1 MKRFVETPTN
11 MDRIN
16 VTPII
21 DVALVL
27 VIILLMTAPLMA
39 MPELEVTLPQA
50 RTRGA
55 EEYKNL
61 TITMDAEGRIA
72 IDEKTIAPGTLGPEL
87 ARRLAEPGRDESLV
101 IVRADQSLPHVQV
114 RQVLETAKDVGAKR
128 IAIATNQKTNT
139 P

>member
-1 MKRFVETPTN
+1 MKRFVEVPTN

-39 MPELEVTLPQA
+39 MPELDVTLPQA

-55 EEYKNL
+55 EEYKNMM
-61 TITMDAEGRIA
+61 ITMDADGRIA
-72 IDEKTIAPGTLGPEL
+72 IDEKTIAPGALAHEL
-87 ARRLAEPGRDESLV
+87 ARRLAEPGREESLV
-101 IVRADQSLPHVQV
+101 IVRADRTLSHLQV
-114 RQVLETAKDVGAKR
+114 RQVLETAKEVGARR
-128 IAIATNQKTNT
+128 IAIATNQKMIL

>member
-1 MKRFVETPTN
+1 MRRFVETPPTL
-11 MDRIN
+11 DRIN

-39 MPELEVTLPQA
+39 MPELEVTLPAA

-61 TITMDAEGRIA
+61 MITMDAEGRIA
-72 IDEKTIAPGTLGPEL
+72 IDEKTIVAGSLAGEL
-87 ARRLAEPGRDESLV
+87 RRRLAEPGRDESLV
-101 IVRADQSLPHVQV
+101 IVRADQSLPHVEV
-114 RQVLETAKDVGAKR
+114 REVLETVKRVGAKH
-128 IAIATNQKTNT
+128 IAIATNQKAKTQ
-139 P
+139 